1 MNPAQIAGTLTRA
14 NLRGDH
20 GGRGASL
27 MPLLATVAFTVMS
40 WLAATIA
47 GGAWMFYE
55 RAHGGL
61 AEAAPELSQLPQA
74 QVILDFYL
82 VLTSLA
88 RVFLVPAMFSLTQRA
103 AVLGASGR
111 EQRLAVLRLLGL
123 SARKVTAVALVE
135 TLTQAAVGVVL
146 GTLLS
151 LLTAPLW
158 QALTFQ
164 FSPVRTAEMIL
175 PWWGYVLLCLLVLG
189 LAAVAAV
196 VGLRR
201 VSITPLGVARRAPAS
216 GLSKWRLW
224 AVAGILVVVVVVVG
238 VVDPETGGRIL
249 PVLLLAVI
257 AAFHLAMTWVLK
269 VLAAVASRLP
279 GVAHHT
285 ACRRMVAEPVRTWN
299 GAAVL
304 AYLSV
309 LLGAIAVLP
318 VELLSDGDV
327 AELKLVADVVTGGYL
342 TVGFAF
348 AIAAVTTLLER
359 SAAVYREQRLDRSLH
374 LLGAPGSF
382 LRRVA
387 FLQVFEPLVVAV
399 VAGLALGA
407 GVVGRAIAWMVKT
420 DPEPKNLLFT
430 ALCAVAG
437 FAVVALA
444 QAGSEALRTR
454 VRAAGEYRR
463 RE

>member
-1 MNPAQIAGTLTRA
+1 MNPAQIAGTLARA

-55 RAHGGL
+55 RAHGG
-61 AEAAPELSQLPQA
+61 AELAPEFAQLPQV
-74 QVILDFYL
+74 QVILNFYL

-88 RVFLVPAMFSLTQRA
+88 CVFLVPAMFSLTQRA

-111 EQRLAVLRLLGL
+111 ERRLAVLRLLGL

-135 TLTQAAVGVVL
+135 TLTQAAVGVLL

-158 QALTFQ
+158 QAFTFQ
-164 FSPVRTAEMIL
+164 FTPLRTAEMIL
-175 PWWGYVLLCLLVLG
+175 PWWGYASLCLLMLG
-189 LAAVAAV
+189 LAAAGVAA
-196 VGLRR
+196 GLRR
-201 VSITPLGVARRAPAS
+201 VSVTPLGVARRAPAARM
-216 GLSKWRLW
+216 GKWRLW
-224 AVAGILVVVVVVVG
+224 AVVGVVVVVVVVVG
-238 VVDPETGGRIL
+238 VVDPETVGRIL

-285 ACRRMVAEPVRTWN
+285 ACRRIVAEPARTWN
-299 GAAVL
+299 GVAVL
-304 AYLSV
+304 AYLFA
-309 LLGAIAVLP
+309 LLGAIAVQP
-318 VELLSDGDV
+318 VEILAQGDE
-327 AELKLVADVVTGGYL
+327 AELKLIADVVTGGYL

-348 AIAAVTTLLER
+348 VIAAVTTLLER
-359 SAAVYREQRLDRSLH
+359 SAAVYREQRLDHSLH

-407 GVVGRAIAWMVKT
+407 SGLGPAISWSVDV
-420 DPEPKNLLFT
+420 DPELKNLLFT
-430 ALCAVAG
+430 SLGAVAG

-454 VRAAGEYRR
+454 VRAAGNFRR